1 MERRKF
7 FGRLGQGTLV
17 SFLATPLFAR
27 VRKGSLPERNICLL
41 KDREIRHM
49 VVFNLNHEKG
59 SELTRKFLKDGQKIL
74 SQIPGVDN
82 FQVLNQV
89 SLKNDFSYGFSMVFA
104 TKADY
109 DSYSNHPDHIA
120 FVENRWKKEVSK
132 FMEIDF
138 KVL

>member
-17 SFLATPLFAR
+17 SFLATPLFASA
-27 VRKGSLPERNICLL
+27 RKGSLSEKNSCLL
-41 KDREIRHM
+41 KDREIQHM

-74 SQIPGVDN
+74 SQIPGVNN

-104 TKADY
+104 TKVDY
-109 DSYSNHPDHIA
+109 DSYSSHPDHIA

-138 KVL
+138 KSL

>member
-7 FGRLGQGTLV
+7 FGRLGKGTLI
-17 SFLATPLFAR
+17 SFLATPLFASAR
-27 VRKGSLPERNICLL
+27 RDSVAERSLCLL
-41 KDREIRHM
+41 KEREIRHM
-49 VVFNLNHEKG
+49 VIFNLNHEKG
-59 SELTRKFLKDGQKIL
+59 SELTRKFLKDGHEIL
-74 SQIPGVDN
+74 SRIPGVNN

-104 TKADY
+104 GKTEY

-120 FVENRWKKEVSK
+120 FVETRWKKEVSK

-138 KVL
+138 KSL

>member
-7 FGRLGQGTLV
+7 FGRLGKGTLI
-17 SFLATPLFAR
+17 SFLATPLFAS
-27 VRKGSLPERNICLL
+27 VRKDSVTERSLCLL
-41 KDREIRHM
+41 KEREIRHM
-49 VVFNLNHEKG
+49 VIFNLNHEKG
-59 SELTRKFLKDGQKIL
+59 SELTRKFLKDGHEIL
-74 SQIPGVDN
+74 SRIPGVNN

-104 TKADY
+104 GKTEY

-120 FVENRWKKEVSK
+120 FVETRWKKEVSK

-138 KVL
+138 KSL

>member
-7 FGRLGQGTLV
+7 FGRLGKGTLV
-17 SFLATPLFAR
+17 SFLATPLFAGA
-27 VRKGSLPERNICLL
+27 RKGSISEKNNCLL
-41 KDREIRHM
+41 KDQEIQHM

-74 SQIPGVDN
+74 SQIPGVNN

-104 TKADY
+104 SKGDY
-109 DSYSNHPDHIA
+109 DSYSSHPDHIA

-138 KVL
+138 KSL

>member
-49 VVFNLNHEKG
+49 VVFKLNHEKG
-59 SELTRKFLKDGQKIL
+59 SELTREFLKDGQKIL
-74 SQIPGVDN
+74 SQIPGVNN

-104 TKADY
+104 TKVDY
-109 DSYSNHPDHIA
+109 DSYSSHPDHIA

-138 KVL
+138 KSL

>member
-7 FGRLGQGTLV
+7 FGRLGKGTLA
-17 SFLATPLFAR
+17 SFMATPLLAGAR
-27 VRKGSLPERNICLL
+27 KASLPEGNICLL
-41 KDREIRHM
+41 KDWEIRHT
-49 VVFNLNHEKG
+49 VIFNLNHEKG

-74 SQIPGVDN
+74 SQIPGVNN

-104 TKADY
+104 TKVDY
-109 DSYSNHPDHIA
+109 DSYSSHPDHIA

>member
-7 FGRLGQGTLV
+7 FGRLGKGTLV
-17 SFLATPLFAR
+17 SFWATPLFASA
-27 VRKGSLPERNICLL
+27 RKGSLSEKNSCLL
-41 KDREIRHM
+41 KDREIQHM

-59 SELTRKFLKDGQKIL
+59 SELTRQFLKDGHKIL
-74 SQIPGVDN
+74 SQIPGVNN

-104 TKADY
+104 SKGDY
-109 DSYSNHPDHIA
+109 DSYSSHADHIA

-138 KVL
+138 KSL